1 MAAVYDRAGPLGRS
15 REQREATLHLVT
27 DASLA
32 PARTPFDLTG
42 SRALVTASSRGLGR
56 EIALELAGQGADVV
70 LGVRDPEGSADLVA
84 ELEGFGVTA
93 RAIRMD
99 VLDLAGCRAA
109 IDAVAAELGPID
121 ILVNNAGGGIN
132 APAIDVTEED
142 FERVW
147 QLNTRSTFFLS
158 QHVAKSMRDNGGGA
172 IVNVASQ
179 AGLVAL
185 PLESSYCT
193 AKAAVVHL
201 TRCLAVEWGR
211 YGIRVNAVAPTFIE
225 TDGTADALSD
235 DGFRADT
242 IERIAALHRIGVPR
256 EVSGAVAFLASPA
269 ASLVTGQTLAIDGG
283 WTAR

>member
-1 MAAVYDRAGPLGRS
+1 
-15 REQREATLHLVT
+15 VT

-235 DGFRADT
+235 DAFRADT